1 MGERENF
8 HSLTL
13 DGRKKLTM
21 TGVTEVVSFDDGYV
35 VLRTE
40 LGMLTVQGT
49 GLRLKTLS
57 TDGGQMAVTGE
68 VSALSYEEPR
78 ESGWLRRIFGCR
90 RRRWRRSGSS
100 MPCCWGRGW
109 GSGMDC
115 SIRRAAGSGRG
126 TWPSSSFPSGPGRIW
141 PSGSAGGTCVWRIW
155 EASPPGRWEDTSF

>member
-1 MGERENF
+1 MGEREIF

-68 VSALSYEEPR
+68 ISLLSYEEPR
-78 ESGWLRRIFGCR
+78 DRGWLARLFG
-90 RRRWRRSGSS
+90 
-100 MPCCWGRGW
+100 
-109 GSGMDC
+109 
-115 SIRRAAGSGRG
+115 
-126 TWPSSSFPSGPGRIW
+126 
-141 PSGSAGGTCVWRIW
+141 
-155 EASPPGRWEDTSF
+155 